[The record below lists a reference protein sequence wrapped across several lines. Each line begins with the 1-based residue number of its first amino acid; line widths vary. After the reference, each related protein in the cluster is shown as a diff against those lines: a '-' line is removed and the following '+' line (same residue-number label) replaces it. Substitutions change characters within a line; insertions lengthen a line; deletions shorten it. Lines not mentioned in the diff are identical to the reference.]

1 MTEEAGSNTVAG
13 GQLRALV
20 ERIERIETEIKG
32 LNSDKSDLYQEAKG
46 TGFCV
51 KTLRK
56 VVALRRK
63 DDATRQ
69 EEQSMLDLYLA
80 SLGMDD

>member
-20 ERIERIETEIKG
+20 ERIERIEEEIKG
-32 LNSDKSDLYQEAKG
+32 LNSDKSDIYQEAKG
-46 TGFCV
+46 NGFCV